1 MRRQGETCLNAARRG
16 QAAEAD
22 KLATAQAER
31 LAEERARAEALE
43 KDCAEKGAR
52 IAEVDAEVARF
63 KQEVR
68 PLLFDGHQLREDPGS
83 N

>member
-1 MRRQGETCLNAARRG
+1 MRRQGETWLNEARRW

-22 KLATAQAER
+22 KLATAQAAR
-31 LAEERARAEALE
+31 LAEEQARAEALE

-52 IAEVDAEVARF
+52 IAELDARVARF

-68 PLLFDGHQLREDPGS
+68 PLLFDAHQLREDPGS
-83 N
+83 D